1 MEKVYLK
8 TDYDKCDYI
17 TAGKLYEATVAQT
30 VKDDGVNYDAYYIVA
45 DSGMEIYAYIDGV
58 IPHLHNEGNFYLVK
72 ENTGA
77 NYVRPAMTPEARDI
91 LNSIHETV
99 GAETR
104 SDSIV
109 EFMNKHT
116 EMEVEL
122 CARKQEINELEF
134 KCGAWKDKF
143 FRTKKHLA
151 DSELAAL
158 EWKSKFVAEKLKH
171 KGWIIYSAIV
181 AAYALGVSVYCL
193 IQ

>member
-1 MEKVYLK
+1 MEKKYVTPELSREGFATKGKAYEVISLN
-8 TDYDKCDYI
+8 D
-17 TAGKLYEATVAQT
+17 AGDLAEV
-30 VKDDGVNYDAYYIVA
+30 VLDDGENHYVLTDKSKYPCAWLEDR
-45 DSGMEIYAYIDGV
+45 
-58 IPHLHNEGNFYLVK
+58 GNWVFTNK
-72 ENTGA
+72 
-77 NYVRPAMTPEARDI
+77 YVRPAMTPEARDI
-91 LNSIHETV
+91 LNNIHETV

-109 EFMNKHT
+109 EFMDRHT
-116 EMEVEL
+116 DMEVEL

-151 DSELAAL
+151 NSELAAL

-181 AAYALGVSVYCL
+181 AAYAIGVSVYCL
-193 IQ
+193 IGG